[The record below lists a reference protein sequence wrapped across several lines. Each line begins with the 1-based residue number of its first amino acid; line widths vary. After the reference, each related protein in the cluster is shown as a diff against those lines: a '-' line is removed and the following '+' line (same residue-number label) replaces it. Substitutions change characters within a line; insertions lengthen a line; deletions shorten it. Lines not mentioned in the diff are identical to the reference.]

1 MNAND
6 SFGQWNRVS
15 WQFSWRRAVR
25 LVTLVG
31 AVILGGNLP
40 AFSAPGVVLWDTD
53 TPLPDAAALAN
64 RAGWKAVPT
73 ELFAFEASPA
83 KAISDPGYWGR
94 EHAFKGDAVV
104 ENPGLLAVF
113 SAARGSLTIYAK
125 TAAEQSATPNP
136 APAAAAPAP
145 GRKIAEIVPFASA
158 AGANAGKSRVAI
170 IRNAGDEVVLEVT
183 YASAGANA
191 GAGAAAG
198 KGAPGESALFSF
210 GRNEIVELKPTG
222 ALKGLRVLT
231 SLDYGVLP
239 SFIGDDLLYDPA
251 AFPEAKALAI
261 PSENMF
267 VGLPPGE
274 DRMLVVTWPKG
285 QQQVRLGLA
294 DAVGRRRIESLELQG
309 DGQSFFLASLT
320 APGIWHRE
328 PLKLNFLEKDVTL
341 EWKRPFPAKWKT
353 QLSEAGTR
361 TTYAFRQAKGT
372 VWRGVPGSYDFPA
385 WFDGETA
392 FLRLGKKVPPK
403 GDALIY
409 FLEARETPATVTTP
423 VDILKATLGRPM
435 SEAILDPAGRKLRT
449 HHRRGGES
457 VHRACTCGY
466 TEAIEAVF
474 KAKEETSKQ
483 AFIADAIE
491 DMIFFVRSHMDR
503 INEYRSFADEMTK
516 HLRAQGQS
524 APELKP
530 FLENLEAI
538 VQVIPQEYEVQKENM
553 KSLDHAADLAKQ
565 TMALASKV
573 DPDNLKTYAALLKA
587 WRGMGGA
594 GDYVLAQCHTV
605 TRKLFQ
611 EAGYACAELP
621 KAVAAAEDI
630 RARCRQ
636 VLRNADGYE
645 IWADY

>member
-1 MNAND
+1 MNAKQT
-6 SFGQWNRVS
+6 FGQWNQV
-15 WQFSWRRAVR
+15 SWRRAAR
-25 LVTLVG
+25 FAALVG
-31 AVILGGNLP
+31 AIVLGGNLP

-53 TPLPDAAALAN
+53 APLADATAPAN
-64 RAGWKAVPT
+64 RTGWKAVPT

-94 EHAFKGDAVV
+94 EHAFTGDAVV
-104 ENPGLLAVF
+104 ENPSLLAVF
-113 SAARGSLTIYAK
+113 SSTRGTVTIYAK
-125 TAAEQSATPNP
+125 AGAELPATTNAATAAVTAR
-136 APAAAAPAP
+136 
-145 GRKIAEIVPFASA
+145 GRKIAEILPLATA
-158 AGANAGKSRVAI
+158 AGAPAGRSRVTT
-170 IRNAGDEVVLEVT
+170 IRNAGDEIVLEVT
-183 YASAGANA
+183 YGGAGANA
-191 GAGAAAG
+191 GAGAGAWT
-198 KGAPGESALFSF
+198 GAPGETALFSF

-222 ALKGLRVLT
+222 ASKGLRVL
-231 SLDYGVLP
+231 SALEYGVLP
-239 SFIGDDLLYDPA
+239 SFIGDDLIYDPA
-251 AFPEAKALAI
+251 AFPEAKSLAV
-261 PSENMF
+261 PAENMF
-267 VGLPPGE
+267 VGLQPGG

-294 DAVGRRRIESLELQG
+294 EADGRRRIESLELQG
-309 DGQSFFLASLT
+309 DGQSFFLALLS
-320 APGIWHRE
+320 APALWHRE
-328 PLKLNFLEKDVTL
+328 PLKAIFLEKDVAL
-341 EWKRPFPAKWKT
+341 AWQRPFPAKWKT
-353 QLSEAGTR
+353 QLFEAGTR

-372 VWRGVPGSYDFPA
+372 VWRGVAGNYDFPA
-385 WFDGETA
+385 WFEGETA

-403 GDALIY
+403 GDALVY

-466 TEAIEAVF
+466 TEAIEAIF
-474 KAKEETSKQ
+474 KAKEETGKQ

-491 DMIFFVRSHMDR
+491 DMIFFVRCHLDR
-503 INEYRSFADEMTK
+503 IAEYQRFAADLTQ
-516 HLRAQGQS
+516 HLRAKSQA
-524 APELKP
+524 APDLKP

-565 TMALASKV
+565 TMALASKA

-594 GDYVLAQCHTV
+594 QDYVLAQCHTV
-605 TRKLFQ
+605 TRKLYQ
-611 EAGYACAELP
+611 EAGYTCAELP

-636 VLRNADGYE
+636 VLRHADGYE

>member
-1 MNAND
+1 MNAKH
-6 SFGQWNRVS
+6 FFRRWNRVS
-15 WQFSWRRAVR
+15 WRRAAH
-25 LVTLVG
+25 LVALVSALMMG
-31 AVILGGNLP
+31 MSLP
-40 AFSAPGVVLWDTD
+40 AFSAPGVVLWDTG
-53 TPLPDAAALAN
+53 TPLTDASAPTN
-64 RAGWKAVPT
+64 RAGWKTVPT

-94 EHAFKGDAVV
+94 EHTFAGDAVV
-104 ENPGLLAVF
+104 ENQGLLAVF
-113 SAARGSLTIYAK
+113 STARGSVTILSK
-125 TAAEQSATPNP
+125 EGTGKPMTAGAVAINFSRQITEVIPLATKAGASATM
-136 APAAAAPAP
+136 
-145 GRKIAEIVPFASA
+145 R
-158 AGANAGKSRVAI
+158 RVAI
-170 IRNAGDEVVLEVT
+170 VRNAGDEVVLEVT
-183 YASAGANA
+183 YSGANA
-191 GAGAAAG
+191 GAGG
-198 KGAPGESALFSF
+198 PGETALFTF
-210 GRNEIVELKPTG
+210 GRNEIVELKPMGT
-222 ALKGLRVLT
+222 LKGLRLL
-231 SLDYGVLP
+231 SSIEYGVLP
-239 SFIGDDLLYDPA
+239 SFIGDDLIYDPA
-251 AFPEAKALAI
+251 AFPEAKSLAV

-267 VGLPPGE
+267 VGLQPGG

-294 DAVGRRRIESLELQG
+294 DTEGKRRIESLDLRG

-328 PLKLNFLEKDVTL
+328 PLKVNFLEKDVTL
-341 EWKRPFPAKWKT
+341 EWERPFPAKWKT

-372 VWRGVPGSYDFPA
+372 VWRGVPGNYDFPA
-385 WFDGETA
+385 WFEGETA

-409 FLEARETPATVTTP
+409 FLEARETPASVTTP
-423 VDILKATLGRPM
+423 VDILKATLGRPL

-474 KAKEETSKQ
+474 KAKEETGKQ

-491 DMIFFVRSHMDR
+491 DMIFFVRCHMDR
-503 INEYRSFADEMTK
+503 IAEYQRFADDLTK
-516 HLRAQGQS
+516 HLRAQAQA
-524 APELKP
+524 APDLKP
-530 FLENLEAI
+530 FLDNLEAI
-538 VQVIPQEYEVQKENM
+538 AQVIPQECDVQKENM

-594 GDYVLAQCHTV
+594 QDYVLAQCHTV
-605 TRKLFQ
+605 TRKLYQ
-611 EAGYACAELP
+611 EAGYSCAELP

-636 VLRNADGYE
+636 VLRHADGYE

>member
-1 MNAND
+1 MNANHN
-6 SFGQWNRVS
+6 FRQWQQV
-15 WQFSWRRAVR
+15 WWTGATR
-25 LVTLVG
+25 LVALVV
-31 AVILGGNLP
+31 AIIFRATLP
-40 AFSAPGVVLWDTD
+40 AFSAPSVVLWDTG
-53 TPLPDAAALAN
+53 TPLADARAHTN

-94 EHAFKGDAVV
+94 EHAFTGDAVV

-113 SAARGSLTIYAK
+113 STARGTVTIFSKESSAQPATAG
-125 TAAEQSATPNP
+125 TAAL
-136 APAAAAPAP
+136 AP
-145 GRKIAEIVPFASA
+145 GRKLADVLPL
-158 AGANAGKSRVAI
+158 GATATTPAMRRVTI
-170 IRNAGDEVVLEVT
+170 IRNAGDEVVLEVS
-183 YASAGANA
+183 YSSAAAPAAA
-191 GAGAAAG
+191 GAG
-198 KGAPGESALFSF
+198 KGAPGDSALFTF
-210 GRNEIVELKPTG
+210 GRNEIVEVKPTG
-222 ALKGLRVLT
+222 ALKGLRLL
-231 SLDYGVLP
+231 SPLDYGVLP

-251 AFPEAKALAI
+251 AFPEAKSLAV

-267 VGLPPGE
+267 VGLQPGG

-285 QQQVRLGLA
+285 QQQVQLGLA
-294 DAVGRRRIESLELQG
+294 DAEGKRRIESLDLRG
-309 DGQSFFLASLT
+309 DGQSFFLASLA

-328 PLKLNFLEKDVTL
+328 PLKLNFLEKDVMI

-372 VWRGVPGSYDFPA
+372 VWRGVPGNYDFPA

-409 FLEARETPATVTTP
+409 FLEARETPTTVTTP
-423 VDILKATLGRPM
+423 VDILKATLGRPL

-466 TEAIEAVF
+466 TEAIEAIF
-474 KAKEETSKQ
+474 KAKEETGKQ

-491 DMIFFVRSHMDR
+491 DMIFFVRCHLDR
-503 INEYRSFADEMTK
+503 IAEYQRFAADLTQ
-516 HLRAQGQS
+516 HLRTKGQA
-524 APELKP
+524 APDLKP
-530 FLENLEAI
+530 FLENLEQI
-538 VQVIPQEYEVQKENM
+538 VQVIPQECDVQKENM

-565 TMALASKV
+565 TMALTSKV
-573 DPDNLKTYAALLKA
+573 DPDNLKTYAALMKA

-594 GDYVLAQCHTV
+594 QDYVLAQCHTV
-605 TRKLFQ
+605 TRKLYQ
-611 EAGYACAELP
+611 EAGFTCAELP